1 MLHVVVRVIA
11 KIMPANHNVVEGLA
25 VGLGLCPASV
35 RWVHVDR
42 VDEEGS
48 LWTKLKFHLS
58 P

>member
-1 MLHVVVRVIA
+1 MVVRVVADIV
-11 KIMPANHNVVEGLA
+11 PANHNVVEGLA
-25 VGLGLCPASV
+25 VGVGLCPAGV